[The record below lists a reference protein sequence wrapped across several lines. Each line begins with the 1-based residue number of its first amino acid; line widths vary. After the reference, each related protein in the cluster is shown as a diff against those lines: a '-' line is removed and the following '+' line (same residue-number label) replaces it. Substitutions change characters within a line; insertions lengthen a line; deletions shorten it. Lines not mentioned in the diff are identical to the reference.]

1 MRMSKKIKQT
11 GFTLLEVLVALAIV
25 GIALGSVFGLLAG
38 SKRLAFKAV
47 DDIERTLFLRSAI
60 NAAQVLEEP
69 EYPEL
74 PERYKR
80 SLTLQ
85 TDELLEKPERQ
96 TRAMRLGLEVYILR
110 DDEKG
115 IELRTVRLKKL
126 DTAQ

>member
-1 MRMSKKIKQT
+1 MSKKIKQT

-115 IELRTVRLKKL
+115 IE
-126 DTAQ
+126 

>member
-1 MRMSKKIKQT
+1 MSKKIKQT

-74 PERYKR
+74 PERYKS

-115 IELRTVRLKKL
+115 IELKTVRLKKL